1 LKKTGKLLMDK
12 LLSLKSFKNY
22 FDRNNIDRQKQL
34 AKFFLKIAVVILFL
48 FPFILYFYH
57 VIKYSVNVPYWDD
70 YTAMDNLLSFLE
82 IKTILPKIK
91 YLFRQHNEH
100 RVVFDRIVFL
110 AQYYV
115 FGTLNFKQLSLFGNL
130 GWILA
135 VFVLIFTFHKEYDLP
150 YFYLLPIPYILLN
163 FVQSEEMFFPM
174 ASIQFYWSILFT
186 VLFILSLVYER
197 IFLSIFIFLIA
208 LFTSGGALVLFP
220 LGIIFFLYKHNVKGL
235 GFFGTAATI
244 LIFVYFYH
252 YESVPYHP
260 SVYNSFVNFEQTIT
274 YFFAFLGNFTTSY
287 ETALTFGIISSFVI
301 IFLIIRQTENLFAP
315 LLIGYISLTA
325 IATALTRSGFGL
337 NQALSSRYTPFSL
350 ILLVC
355 IYFLV
360 LTSAGKNILKRRFF
374 FLFLVLVMTYF
385 FGILLKIDLSESF
398 ERQKAEKLF
407 GIASYLN
414 GDNSNLAHQYKDV
427 VANILSSSIEKGI
440 YDYKDI
446 PQYHVEELNTIIPS
460 SSNILSHI
468 DYFDGYQ
475 IEGWAFIPDEI
486 ASNSQISI
494 LLSDGKK
501 VLRFDPFSENRP
513 DVSQA
518 YDKRFQYDDS
528 GFKAFLSIY
537 KIPNGNYKIGVLVK
551 NGDKQAVNWTEYTFT
566 ASNKNDY

>member
-1 LKKTGKLLMDK
+1 MMDRM
-12 LLSLKSFKNY
+12 LSLKSFTNY

-34 AKFFLKIAVVILFL
+34 AKFFLKIAIVILFL
-48 FPFILYFYH
+48 IPFILYFYN

-82 IKTILPKIK
+82 IKTTLPKIK
-91 YLFRQHNEH
+91 FLFRQHNEH

-115 FGTLNFKQLSLFGNL
+115 FGILNFKQLSLFGNL
-130 GWILA
+130 GWVLA

-163 FVQSEEMFFPM
+163 FVQSENMFFPM
-174 ASIQFYWSILFT
+174 ASIQFYWSILFS

-197 IFLSIFIFLIA
+197 IFLSIFFFLIA
-208 LFTSGGALVLFP
+208 LFTSGGGLVLFP
-220 LGIIFFLYKHNVKGL
+220 LGILFFLYKHNVKGL
-235 GFFGTAATI
+235 GFFGTASTI
-244 LIFVYFYH
+244 LIIVYFYH

-260 SVYNSFVNFEQTIT
+260 SVYNSFVNFEQTIA
-274 YFFAFLGNFTTSY
+274 YFFVYLGNFTTLY
-287 ETALTFGIISSFVI
+287 ETALSFGIISSFVI
-301 IFLIIRQTENLFAP
+301 IILLIRQTENLFTP

-325 IATALTRSGFGL
+325 IATALTRSGFGIT
-337 NQALSSRYTPFSL
+337 QALSSRYTTFSL

-360 LTSAGKNILKRRFF
+360 LTSAGKKFLKRRFF
-374 FLFLVLVMTYF
+374 FLFLALGMGYF
-385 FGILLKIDLSESF
+385 FGFLIKFDLRESF
-398 ERQKAEKLF
+398 ERQKAEKIF

-414 GDNSNLAHQYKDV
+414 GDNSYLAHQYKEI
-427 VANILSSSIEKGI
+427 VANILSRSIEEGI
-440 YDYKDI
+440 YDYKDFSYY
-446 PQYHVEELNTIIPS
+446 PVEQINSKLPS
-460 SSNILSHI
+460 TGNILSHI
-468 DYFDGYQ
+468 DYYDGYQ
-475 IEGWAFIPDEI
+475 IEGWTFILEEI

-494 LLSDGKK
+494 LLSDEKK
-501 VLRFDPFSENRP
+501 VFRFDPFRVNRP

-537 KIPNGNYKIGVLVK
+537 KIPNGNYKIGVLVE
-551 NGDKQAVNWTEYTFT
+551 NGDKQAVNWTEYTFS
-566 ASNKNDY
+566 ASNKGDY